1 MLLNVLIQEDLRR
14 SQRYTEVLAVEGSEA
29 RREQEKGGT
38 SRGVKKSEE
47 LACVKI
53 WSCVCPSR
61 PYEMFPAIC
70 EIAASQDETPL

>member
-1 MLLNVLIQEDLRR
+1 MLLNVLIHEDLRM

-47 LACVKI
+47 LVRVKI
-53 WSCVCPSR
+53 WSCVCP
-61 PYEMFPAIC
+61 
-70 EIAASQDETPL
+70 